1 MIGHR
6 CKHSNVLS
14 RVILIP
20 RLSILL
26 DQNHTIQI
34 PRETVTMALIKN
46 PISFVEPEHKI
57 EFNKI
62 YSLYS
67 SRQSIMPNT
76 CGGVSV
82 EATPVP
88 IPNTEVKL
96 YSADG
101 TGTTRFPGE

>member
-1 MIGHR
+1 M
-6 CKHSNVLS
+6 
-14 RVILIP
+14 
-20 RLSILL
+20 SILL
-26 DQNHTIQI
+26 DQNHTIQ
-34 PRETVTMALIKN
+34 TLDGTLIKN
-46 PISFVEPEHKI
+46 PISFVEPEHRI